1 MTQPTKSAAEVALSV
16 VVPLYNEEE
25 SIGPLYEA
33 IAAVLDAM
41 PQRWEI
47 VFVDDGSTDS
57 TFAKIEQL
65 HRQDARVRCVKFRRN
80 YGQTP
85 AMQAG
90 FDHARGAIVVSMD
103 GDLQNDPADI
113 PRLLAKIDEGYGVV
127 CGWRKDRKDN
137 TVTRTIPSKIAN
149 WLISRMTGVAIHDTG
164 CSLKAYRAELIKG
177 TRLYAEMHRFIPA
190 MASMSG
196 TRITEIVV
204 THHARKFG
212 QSKYGLFRVWQ
223 VASDLLVIKM
233 LTGFSRTPATWY
245 GLLSIPFLLATL
257 ASGAVTGWL
266 YLQAVPG
273 EDFPIVLPGATF
285 LFAVAFLHFAFLG
298 LLTELIVSASRVHDR
313 QVFDLDT
320 IDGS

>member
-1 MTQPTKSAAEVALSV
+1 MTQPAKSAVEVALSV

-33 IAAVLDAM
+33 IAAALDAM
-41 PQRWEI
+41 PQLSEI

-57 TFAKIEQL
+57 TYARIEQL
-65 HRQDARVRCVKFRRN
+65 HRRDARVRCVKFRRN

-90 FDHARGAIVVSMD
+90 FDHARGIIVVTMD

-113 PRLLAKIDEGYGVV
+113 PRLVAKIDEGYGVV

-164 CSLKAYRAELIKG
+164 CSLKAYRAELIKR
-177 TRLYAEMHRFIPA
+177 TPLYSEMHRFIPA
-190 MASMSG
+190 IASMSG
-196 TRITEIVV
+196 TRITEIIV

-212 QSKYGLFRVWQ
+212 QSNYGMFRVWQ
-223 VASDLLVIKM
+223 VAWDLLVIKM
-233 LTGFSRTPATWY
+233 LTGFLRAPAALY
-245 GLLSIPFLLATL
+245 RLLSIPFLLATL

-285 LFAVAFLHFAFLG
+285 LFAMAFLHFVFLG

-313 QVFDLDT
+313 QVLDLET
-320 IDGS
+320 IE